1 MIKSKLLY
9 LIPLLAIF
17 VSSCYQQER
26 NCANFKTGNFE
37 FVATIDG
44 QEKISRF
51 TRTEKYEIETFE
63 GKTDTSSIRWVND
76 CEYVLQKINPKNM
89 AEQKAI
95 SMKIITTDGN
105 TCVFEYG
112 ILGDS
117 RRERGTLTKVS
128 DL

>member
-1 MIKSKLLY
+1 MKSKLIY
-9 LIPLLAIF
+9 LLLPLTAILAT
-17 VSSCYQQER
+17 SCYKQER
-26 NCANFKTGNFE
+26 NCANFKTGKFE
-37 FVATIDG
+37 FIAEIDG
-44 QEKISRF
+44 EQKVSTFI
-51 TRTEKYEIETFE
+51 RTEEYEIETFE

-76 CEYVLQKINPKNM
+76 CEYVLKKLHPKNM
-89 AEQKAI
+89 AEEKSV

-112 ILGDS
+112 IVGDA

>member
-1 MIKSKLLY
+1 MKSKLLY
-9 LIPLLAIF
+9 LLPLVALITT
-17 VSSCYQQER
+17 SCYKQER
-26 NCANFKTGNFE
+26 NCQNFKTGNFE
-37 FVATIDG
+37 FIATIDG
-44 QEKISRF
+44 VEKISRF
-51 TRTEKYEIETFE
+51 TRTEDYEIETFE

-76 CEYVLQKINPKNM
+76 CEYVLQKLHPKNM

-112 ILGDS
+112 ILGDT